1 MIFSLKKCHFV
12 ATLRRL
18 YSEALSRFS
27 PELKLRGY
35 LVFLYIKDVYM
46 ELREDNSR
54 MQYCTYEMF
63 INSDGNY
70 EDSILELC
78 SEWERLIS
86 K

>member
-1 MIFSLKKCHFV
+1 MDITIHE
-12 ATLRRL
+12 
-18 YSEALSRFS
+18 Y
-27 PELKLRGY
+27 LKLLNEEIDNRFPNTIKVIIRGGD
-35 LVFLYIKDVYM
+35 YIKDVYM
-46 ELREDNSR
+46 EFREDNSR
-54 MQYCTYEMF
+54 MQYCPYEMF